1 MKNTIFSEPTA
12 VGKGTAGAFYGMQRV
27 GSLTG
32 WTSKVKDRWWVSE
45 SETKHGSVSG
55 QETEKEEKK
64 MARYLASIEFGN
76 TQVFHEEGDD
86 LKSLLFELG
95 KRAVDYVFDKSEHSK
110 EVAMFSIY
118 DYEKRDN
125 VYFSVF
131 HNVKGSIQE
140 VAEKPLMSRW
150 KLRRNR
156 LTAVGLKP
164 TIL

>member
-12 VGKGTAGAFYGMQRV
+12 VGKGTAGIFCGLAKSRKYDGLNVKGQKTAEE
-27 GSLTG
+27 SL
-32 WTSKVKDRWWVSE
+32 K

-55 QETEKEEKK
+55 QKTEKEEKK
-64 MARYLASIEFGN
+64 MTRYLASIEFGN
-76 TQVFHEEGDD
+76 TQVFHEESDN

-95 KRAVDYVFDKSEHSK
+95 KRAVDYVFDKSETSK

-125 VYFSVF
+125 VYFSVL

-140 VAEKPLMSRW
+140 VAEKPLRSR
-150 KLRRNR
+150 
-156 LTAVGLKP
+156 
-164 TIL
+164 